1 MEGLSPKGQH
11 ESFLFEMISREKA
24 NTIGGGQKV
33 GPVSPLKHPKKELIV
48 ELERGKFL
56 YVTCFKMHPSEKV

>member
-11 ESFLFEMISREKA
+11 ESYLFEMISREKA
-24 NTIGGGQKV
+24 NTIVGGHKS

-48 ELERGKFL
+48 
-56 YVTCFKMHPSEKV
+56 